1 LITNIYIMS
10 ASGSGESSRKN
21 AVKGTPV
28 KALKRDVRGL
38 LSLQQES
45 PSQSDVMWSSLDSP
59 HKSRTVGGKS
69 KSLKSSNELTPKN
82 SAIRKKYYSSPILVA
97 RVPDDNDEELRKRKT
112 LENKRILEEFH
123 RQFSND
129 SYVPRNLLDNLE
141 ENLDDSIVAP
151 DAKINPQTSDNIKD
165 EIDKLTDYNLTD
177 QEDFEALA
185 EMEEQARQFL
195 IKKDTQSSTKV
206 TANKPSPQVPKPKEP
221 LKSFNFKNPKPAPT
235 TSKEKKVTTK
245 NDYFDSDDDD
255 IILSIPLEQLSAE
268 NPKPSTPTLSNNNKK
283 EPPVK
288 SNNFSH
294 TSVIPTKRE
303 NINVSSD
310 KNRIQNQSNS
320 KPLVQSKSVADN
332 ATSEPLAKRQCTA
345 DEIAEK
351 RRQAMQR
358 RAAFLQNNKLTQKP
372 KN

>member
-1 LITNIYIMS
+1 MS
-10 ASGSGESSRKN
+10 NGSGSGESSRKN
-21 AVKGTPV
+21 AAKGTPV

-45 PSQSDVMWSSLDSP
+45 PSQSDVLWSSLDSP

-82 SAIRKKYYSSPILVA
+82 SAIRKKYYSSPVLVA
-97 RVPDDNDEELRKRKT
+97 RVPDDNDEEIRKRKT
-112 LENKRILEEFH
+112 LENQRILEEFH

-129 SYVPRNLLDNLE
+129 NYVPRNLLDNLE
-141 ENLDDSIVAP
+141 ENLDDSIVAQ
-151 DAKINPQTSDNIKD
+151 DAQTSDNIKD
-165 EIDKLTDYNLTD
+165 EIDRLTDYNLTD
-177 QEDFEALA
+177 QEDFEALD

-195 IKKDTQSSTKV
+195 IKKETQSSIKV
-206 TANKPSPQVPKPKEP
+206 TSNKSSTQVAKPKEP
-221 LKSFNFKNPKPAPT
+221 LKSFNFKNPKSAPT
-235 TSKEKKVTTK
+235 TSKEKKVTIK

-268 NPKPSTPTLSNNNKK
+268 NVPKPSTTSLSNKK

-288 SNNFSH
+288 NNNFSH

-303 NINVSSD
+303 NISVNSD
-310 KNRIQNQSNS
+310 KNRMQNQSNS
-320 KPLVQSKSVADN
+320 KPLVQSKSAADN